1 MRHLNEEKEVLL
13 RFYRKKFALADA
25 TLGRR
30 RMSGTLLSH
39 YSIKIG
45 EKTYKRLKKQL
56 GLRTLYPIGTRVHP
70 ACGQRIEPY
79 LLNNITIKEADHVWT
94 SDITYIQ
101 IEQRNY
107 YLCVVMVWDSR
118 FLLG

>member
-30 RMSGTLLSH
+30 RMSGTLLSR

-56 GLRTLYPIGTRVHP
+56 GLRTLYPHRNTSAPSLRAENRTIPTQQYNY
-70 ACGQRIEPY
+70 QR
-79 LLNNITIKEADHVWT
+79 
-94 SDITYIQ
+94 
-101 IEQRNY
+101 
-107 YLCVVMVWDSR
+107 SR
-118 FLLG
+118 PCMD